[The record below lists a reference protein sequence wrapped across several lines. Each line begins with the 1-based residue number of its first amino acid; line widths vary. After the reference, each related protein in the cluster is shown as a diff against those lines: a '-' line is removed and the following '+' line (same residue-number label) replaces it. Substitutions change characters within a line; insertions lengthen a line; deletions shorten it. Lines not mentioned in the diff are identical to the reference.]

1 VNRSN
6 FRKQIVLRN
15 QFFPYGVCGILLLL
29 LVVTGCQKGVRPVA
43 PVSGLITLDGKPLAG
58 GSIVTQPAAPA
69 GSVIAGKGSVAFCG
83 ADGRFQ
89 LKTLDGLDGAVVGE
103 HRIRIYG
110 PRKSAAELSAKDGPV
125 DAAADIVPKK
135 YNRATELKLSVPPE
149 GTAEANFTLTSK
161 K

>member
-1 VNRSN
+1 MSRCNIPIQVT
-6 FRKQIVLRN
+6 LRN
-15 QFFPYGVCGILLLL
+15 QFFPCAICAILLLVL
-29 LVVTGCQKGVRPVA
+29 GATGCRKGARPVA

-58 GSIVTQPAAPA
+58 GSIVSQPAAPP
-69 GSVIAGKGSVAFCG
+69 GSVIAGKGSVAFCD

-110 PRKSAAELSAKDGPV
+110 PRKTAADSAKDGPV
-125 DAAADIVPKK
+125 NADADIVPKK
-135 YNRATELKLSVPPE
+135 YNRATELKLTVPPE
-149 GTAEANFTLTSK
+149 GTKEANFSLTTK